1 METVIGL
8 MFAASPLVL
17 TVALLAAAERR
28 QRRVQSEV
36 ARQIALTDALHR
48 RLGALVAPFVRR
60 RGGVWQVSVAVLAD
74 DGRIVTAVF
83 TTVDEVFGRVAYEL
97 RLSRQAPPAPAPAGE
112 RRTHAVRELSWTTT
126 TSSPR

>member
-8 MFAASPLVL
+8 MFAASPVVA

-36 ARQIALTDALHR
+36 AHQIALTDALHQ

-60 RGGVWQVSVAVLAD
+60 RGGVWRISVAVPAGDGPTVGIVFRAVD
-74 DGRIVTAVF
+74 DI
-83 TTVDEVFGRVAYEL
+83 FGHQAYEV
-97 RLSRQAPPAPAPAGE
+97 RLSRQGPPAPAGASP
-112 RRTHAVRELSWTTT
+112 RRAHAVRELSWT
-126 TSSPR
+126 

>member
-8 MFAASPLVL
+8 MFAASPMVL

-60 RGGVWQVSVAVLAD
+60 RGGVWQVSVAVPAE
-74 DGRIVTAVF
+74 DGRIVSAVV
-83 TTVDEVFGRVAYEL
+83 TTVDEFFGRVAYEL
-97 RLSRQAPPAPAPAGE
+97 RLRKP
-112 RRTHAVRELSWTTT
+112 SWTTT

>member
-17 TVALLAAAERR
+17 TVALLLAAERR

-36 ARQIALTDALHR
+36 ARQIALTDALHAR
-48 RLGALVAPFVRR
+48 FGALLAPVVRR
-60 RGGVWQVSVAVLAD
+60 RRGVWQVSVAVPAED
-74 DGRIVTAVF
+74 PRVVGRVL

-97 RLSRQAPPAPAPAGE
+97 RLSRRAPLAVTSAR
-112 RRTHAVRELSWTTT
+112 RRTHAARELSWT
-126 TSSPR
+126 

>member
-17 TVALLAAAERR
+17 TVALLLAAERR

-36 ARQIALTDALHR
+36 ARQIALTDALHAR
-48 RLGALVAPFVRR
+48 FGALLAPVVRR
-60 RGGVWQVSVAVLAD
+60 RSGVWQVSVAVPAED
-74 DGRIVTAVF
+74 PRVVGRVL

-97 RLSRQAPPAPAPAGE
+97 RLRPQTAPALAAPTRRAAG
-112 RRTHAVRELSWTTT
+112 AVGALSWT
-126 TSSPR
+126 